1 MGATTPEEILS
12 MSDEEFMNE
21 VAPSMEPPV
30 VKSPEEIASEEE
42 AARAA
47 LAAQEVEAKAAQD
60 AAAEA
65 EAQRLAAEQAKA
77 TATPPADDAIVPPA
91 ADPAAVVEPTDKAP
105 VTKTPEQLAAEVA
118 EADKL
123 KDKTQDNT
131 GTVDYQK
138 AYEAIMA
145 PFKANGK
152 MMQVKSPEEAI
163 ALMQMGANYTRKM
176 QELQPQRKTLLLLEN
191 NGLLDEGKLSYLID
205 LSKGNPEAI
214 KKLIKESNFDVLNAD
229 LDKESTYQGGNHKV
243 TDEEVHFRTVLD
255 ELNSNPVGKETL
267 TVISSTWDDA
277 SKEVLWT
284 NPDVMMTIHA
294 QRENGVYTKIVNE
307 IERRRVLG
315 QIQPSV
321 PFLHAYRTVGDDL
334 QKSGAFN
341 DLAPQKQ
348 EPAQAPA
355 PAVAPIA
362 VKPSLPKPTNAD
374 PRIAAAAVHHTTAVK
389 TDTPVNYLAVSDD
402 DFLKM
407 PPPK

>member
-1 MGATTPEEILS
+1 
-12 MSDEEFMNE
+12 
-21 VAPSMEPPV
+21 
-30 VKSPEEIASEEE
+30 
-42 AARAA
+42 
-47 LAAQEVEAKAAQD
+47 
-60 AAAEA
+60 
-65 EAQRLAAEQAKA
+65 
-77 TATPPADDAIVPPA
+77 
-91 ADPAAVVEPTDKAP
+91 
-105 VTKTPEQLAAEVA
+105 
-118 EADKL
+118 
-123 KDKTQDNT
+123 
-131 GTVDYQK
+131 
-138 AYEAIMA
+138 
-145 PFKANGK
+145 
-152 MMQVKSPEEAI
+152 
-163 ALMQMGANYTRKM
+163 MQMGANYTRKM

-229 LDKESTYQGGNHKV
+229 LDEESTYQGGNHKV

-307 IERRRVLG
+307 IERRRILG

-362 VKPSLPKPTNAD
+362 VKTSLPKPTNAD